1 MYDFVSFANQ
11 YGASVTI
18 SPAEGNDL
26 IKLSVEIDGA
36 REEHV
41 ITQMEVMT
49 VPNIDGHTGRVLG
62 DMLEKIMDK
71 KAALQTTI
79 EAGRLLRDI
88 QEMYE
93 GED

>member
-18 SPAEGNDL
+18 SPAEGDSL

-41 ITQMEVMT
+41 ITQLEVMT
-49 VPNIDGHTGRVLG
+49 VPNIDRHTGRVLG
-62 DMLEKIMDK
+62 NMLEKIMDK
-71 KAALQTTI
+71 RAALQTAI
-79 EAGRLLRDI
+79 ETSRLLRMS
-88 QEMYE
+88 QEMHE
-93 GED
+93 GE

>member
-18 SPAEGNDL
+18 SPAEGDNL

-41 ITQMEVMT
+41 ITQLEVMT
-49 VPNIDGHTGRVLG
+49 VPNIDSHTGQVLG
-62 DMLEKIMDK
+62 NMFEKIMDK
-71 KAALQTTI
+71 RAALQTAI
-79 EAGRLLRDI
+79 ETSRLLRMS
-88 QEMYE
+88 QEMHE
-93 GED
+93 GE

>member
-18 SPAEGNDL
+18 SPAEGDSL

-41 ITQMEVMT
+41 ITQLEVMT
-49 VPNIDGHTGRVLG
+49 VPNIDRHTGRVLG
-62 DMLEKIMDK
+62 NMLEKIMDK
-71 KAALQTTI
+71 RAALQTAI
-79 EAGRLLRDI
+79 ETGRMLRMS
-88 QEMYE
+88 QEMHE
-93 GED
+93 GE

>member
-18 SPAEGNDL
+18 SPAEGDSL

-41 ITQMEVMT
+41 ITKLEVMT
-49 VPNIDGHTGRVLG
+49 VPNIDSHTGQVLG
-62 DMLEKIMDK
+62 NMLEKIMDK
-71 KAALQTTI
+71 RAALQTAI
-79 EAGRLLRDI
+79 ETSRLLRMS
-88 QEMYE
+88 QEMHE
-93 GED
+93 GE

>member
-18 SPAEGNDL
+18 SPAEGDSL

-41 ITQMEVMT
+41 ITQLEAMT
-49 VPNIDGHTGRVLG
+49 VPNIDSHTGQVLG
-62 DMLEKIMDK
+62 NMLEKIMDK
-71 KAALQTTI
+71 RAALQTAI
-79 EAGRLLRDI
+79 ETGRMLRMS
-88 QEMYE
+88 QEMHE
-93 GED
+93 GE